1 MSAMLE
7 SAKLF
12 FDACETRRTWRLDAD
27 DVVEGLGIDGLASS
41 ASGCGDIYL
50 LFSDKD
56 YFWVAALFAL
66 LGNLAWSQSSI
77 GLNELMN
84 HRC

>member
-1 MSAMLE
+1 VKGGIGWVE
-7 SAKLF
+7 IPITP
-12 FDACETRRTWRLDAD
+12 DEPDVLDAGY
-27 DVVEGLGIDGLASS
+27 VVDRVGVGGLASS
-41 ASGCGDIYL
+41 CGDIYL
-50 LFSDKD
+50 LFSDND

-66 LGNLAWSQSSI
+66 LGNMAWSQSSI

>member
-1 MSAMLE
+1 
-7 SAKLF
+7 
-12 FDACETRRTWRLDAD
+12 
-27 DVVEGLGIDGLASS
+27 LASS
-41 ASGCGDIYL
+41 CGDIYL
-50 LFSDKD
+50 LFSDND